1 MASTYS
7 SLKIELIGTGEQ
19 EGIWGNTTNVNL
31 GTAIEQAITGSGDV
45 TFNSADVTLTLLNNN
60 AAQIARN
67 LRLVCVGTSDG
78 ARQLIVPAI
87 EKQYIIKNE
96 LADTVTIKPPGGA
109 TGIAVPTGKT
119 MTVFNN
125 GTNIVEVNTYANSF
139 EVGGTFSSTGNL
151 SALNVST
158 ANVTATGNLLV
169 SNALSAYQTATVT
182 GSISGTTLTVS
193 AVASGVLFVGQS
205 ISGTGVTAG
214 TRITAFGTGTGG
226 VGDYTVSSSQTVSS
240 TTITG
245 AVGTTL
251 TSSYISGNVAATGNS
266 AVTGNSTVGGDLTV
280 TGNGSF
286 NGTGAVKVPV
296 GTTVQQPTPVTGSIR
311 YNATIS
317 QYEGAGNA
325 LGKTISSITR
335 STTTATLT
343 TSTDH
348 GLTTGDYITVSGA
361 SPSDYNGTYSI
372 TVTGLTTLQ
381 YTMATTPASNATVV
395 GIYNVNTWSQIG
407 GGATGGGGNQ
417 VFVLNDQV
425 VTTDYTI
432 PVGKNA
438 SCAGPIT
445 VANGINVTVS
455 TGSNWVVV

>member
-45 TFNSADVTLTLLNNN
+45 TFASADVTLTLTNSN
-60 AAQIARN
+60 AAQVARN
-67 LRLVCVGTSDG
+67 LRLVCVGVSDG

-87 EKQYIIKNE
+87 EKQYIIQNN
-96 LADTVTIKPPGGA
+96 LDDTLTIKPPGGA
-109 TGIAVPTGKT
+109 TGVAVPSGKT

-125 GTNIVEVNTYANSF
+125 GTNIVEVNTYATNF
-139 EVGGTFSSTGNL
+139 TIGGTFSAAGNL
-151 SALNVST
+151 SALNIST

-182 GSISGTTLTVS
+182 GSISGTTLTVAS
-193 AVASGVLFVGQS
+193 VASGALFVGQS
-205 ISGTGVTAG
+205 ISGTGITAG

-226 VGDYTVSSSQTVSS
+226 AGDYTVSSSQTVSS

-266 AVTGNSTVGGDLTV
+266 AVTGNSTVGGNLTV
-280 TGNGSF
+280 TGNGAF
-286 NGTGAVKVPV
+286 NGTEAVKVPV
-296 GTTVQQPTPVTGSIR
+296 GTTVQQPIPITGRIR
-311 YNATIS
+311 YNSTIN
-317 QYEGAGNA
+317 QYEGAGNVTGVA
-325 LGKTISSITR
+325 IASITR
-335 STTTATLT
+335 STNVATLT
-343 TSTDH
+343 TSTNH
-348 GLTTGDYITVSGA
+348 GLATDDYITVSGA
-361 SPSDYNGTYSI
+361 SPADYNGTYAVV
-372 TVTGLTTLQ
+372 VTGDTTLQ
-381 YTMATTPASNATVV
+381 YNMATTPASNATVV
-395 GIYNVNTWSQIG
+395 GSYVSNIWTQIG

-417 VFVLNDQV
+417 VFIENDQV
-425 VTTDYTI
+425 VTVDYTI

-438 SCAGPIT
+438 MCTGPIT
-445 VANGINVTVS
+445 IANAIAVTVS
-455 TGSNWVVV
+455 TGSTWVVI